1 MWSLNA
7 TDEGFCSFLV
17 FFFFFSVSV
26 FFLVS
31 RHLAACMKLP
41 VITLNYSY
49 AGL

>member
-7 TDEGFCSFLV
+7 TDEGFCSFLG
-17 FFFFFSVSV
+17 FFFSVSV